1 MGGGH
6 REGRSDSITSLAP
19 CCGTACQQHPYTI
32 RIQELAQ
39 QLDQA
44 CLRTYT
50 ESECMKCPVAAGR
63 ISSVSFCLNTP
74 PS

>member
-1 MGGGH
+1 MLRRCPSCDSCSDEDIEVGGGRH
-6 REGRSDSITSLAP
+6 EGRSDSLTSLAP

-39 QLDQA
+39 QFDQA

-50 ESECMKCPVAAGR
+50 SPEGR
-63 ISSVSFCLNTP
+63 EM
-74 PS
+74 